1 MNIDYRL
8 GKALFSQADNSIS
21 IRRDLNSGTRH
32 PGYDLDLLYV
42 ECRFCGKPVL
52 WEHGKT
58 SLLLHASGID
68 TSQLDAEC
76 MILSDGCP
84 ACQPVSPAF
93 QLHVVRVAAF
103 SSQDLMLIQDNKGSA

>member
-8 GKALFSQADNSIS
+8 GKALFTQADDGVS
-21 IRRDLNSGTRH
+21 IRKDLDNIPRT

-68 TSQLDAEC
+68 TTQLDAEC

-84 ACQPVSPAF
+84 ACQPISTVF

-103 SSQDLMLIQDNKGSA
+103 SPQDLMLVQDNKGSA